1 MKMSLSKTHF
11 FLLLLLTLVITD
23 GCIYYSMKQRSF
35 FKKNVLEYFDK
46 AEGGIDKLINIDG
59 YYVTA
64 KPEKY
69 SGGKLSSSFSFI
81 FFNDGSF
88 SLINWREDPPIFAG
102 VPNIS
107 LSEHQRKVI
116 NCRMMI
122 EILWKKRYELTGGVY
137 VLNEDTIFTEY
148 DDMDGALIRYNFKV
162 KDRNTIVLISS
173 EFIYDIHGDFREE
186 SYDDMKEE
194 YRTLKFVPAH
204 DLPSPVDMYNK
215 NKRYRWSDRLSWR
228 NYKSQRREY
237 FHNKRKQR

>member
-1 MKMSLSKTHF
+1 MTY
-11 FLLLLLTLVITD
+11 
-23 GCIYYSMKQRSF
+23 GCIFYSMKENAF

-59 YYVTA
+59 YYTTA

-69 SGGKLSSSFSFI
+69 LGGKLSSSFSFI

-88 SLINWREDPPIFAG
+88 SLINWKEDPPIFAG

-107 LSEHQRKVI
+107 LSEHQRKEI

-122 EILWKKRYELTGGVY
+122 EILWKKRYELKGGVY

-173 EFIYDIHGDFREE
+173 ELVYYDMQGEFHEE

-215 NKRYRWSDRLSWR
+215 NKRYRWSDRRSWR

-237 FHNKRKQR
+237 FNNKRKQR